1 MGKKKQKA
9 ARLAEAEHDLVGSV
23 AETAHETPVALA
35 GAASEIAD
43 QPPLVALS
51 LATIAAGA
59 VLRHRTITRTGAR
72 MLVAHAIATG
82 AKSVL
87 KHMIDRARP
96 SRALQDGKAKVG
108 SGRGSED
115 TDFNSFPSGHTAGAV
130 SVAQAVAHTAPAL
143 ALPARSAAFA
153 IAAVQLPRGA
163 HYPSDVTVGAIIGWA
178 ADRIAG
184 VIVDAAEQAAD
195 RAAAL
200 TRGEPTPSAKQPA
213 PY

>member
-1 MGKKKQKA
+1 MGKKKKKA

-23 AETAHETPVALA
+23 AETAHEKPIALA

-59 VLRHRTITRTGAR
+59 LLRHRTVARAGAR
-72 MLVAHAIATG
+72 MLVAHGIATG
-82 AKSVL
+82 VKSVI
-87 KHMIDRARP
+87 KHTVDRTRP
-96 SRALQDGKAKVG
+96 SRALKDGKASVG
-108 SGRGSED
+108 SGRGSDD

-130 SVAQAVAHTAPAL
+130 SVAQAVAHTVPAL

-163 HYPSDVTVGAIIGWA
+163 HYPSDVTVGAMIGWVG
-178 ADRIAG
+178 DRIAG
-184 VIVDAAEQAAD
+184 IVVDAAEQAID
-195 RAAAL
+195 RALAPSQAQ
-200 TRGEPTPSAKQPA
+200 PTTSAKA
-213 PY
+213 SARH